1 MRLESQRQRGR
12 FRFNAIL
19 SLPRSSVGTPGEPM
33 SDGHQIH
40 FEVFA
45 RRNQNASLL
54 LEMATEDRARAMAYA
69 EELLEG
75 GSVAVRVSKEVLD
88 PETGEYSSV
97 TILAK
102 GLAAPKKSKGTIE
115 EVGPPCVTPQDL
127 YTVHARQRI
136 TRLLE
141 GWLGRQKATP
151 FELLHRPDL
160 AEKLEASGTDL
171 QHAVQKIAI
180 PEAQDKGLSVHEV
193 IRSFNGLVERAL
205 SRLIA
210 DGRQGKLANFKNEP
224 FAVACARL
232 LEDPEASYK
241 LGGGV
246 AAHLADAKTWRD
258 KIDRLLDLAD
268 GAPADPRPRAL
279 AFEVIEQPLGEILGS
294 RQGMAELLG
303 PDLDLGGSVAAL
315 TRLAAG
321 QIIDAIAT
329 VDPTVNTSMPPLD
342 GAAKRLS
349 RWMEGSYFQS
359 VRTSIGKRVIS
370 EIKSARR
377 LRPTDTNA
385 EIDLLRALAMALTA
399 SQGKMLS
406 GDDIREAFIHR
417 SSMLIGAEFVTAVV
431 ADTKTAEEEVRAL
444 IRLAENVTGA
454 TNKNQAAQWLVGSVT
469 ALRFEREL
477 RAARDQALV
486 KLVVLA
492 ELQKSINRVD
502 LADAEKNLINRRLGD
517 LGGLVEAD
525 AQVTASLVRS
535 VLPAMQRLN
544 VLVRMAAGES
554 APQGPAAQRAR
565 EAALKLSKIPEV
577 RADLAKNPEI
587 LAKLRPLMTQAAT
600 SAA

>member
-1 MRLESQRQRGR
+1 
-12 FRFNAIL
+12 
-19 SLPRSSVGTPGEPM
+19 M
-33 SDGHQIH
+33 SGGQIH
-40 FEVFA
+40 FEVYA
-45 RRNQNASLL
+45 RRNQNASLV

-69 EELLEG
+69 EEMLES

-88 PETGEYSSV
+88 PESGEYSSV

-102 GLAAPKKSKGTIE
+102 GIAAPKKSKTMLE
-115 EVGPPCVTPQDL
+115 EAGPPCVTPQDL
-127 YTVHARQRI
+127 YSSHARQRI
-136 TRLLE
+136 VRLLE
-141 GWLGRQKATP
+141 GWLGRHRATP

-193 IRSFNGLVERAL
+193 IRTFNGLIERTIG
-205 SRLIA
+205 RLIT
-210 DGRQGKLANFKNEP
+210 DGRAGKLANFKTEP

-232 LEDPEASYK
+232 LEDPEANYK

-268 GAPADPRPRAL
+268 QAPADPRPRAL

-303 PDLDLGGSVAAL
+303 PDLDLGGSLAAL

-321 QIIDAIAT
+321 PIVDAVAT
-329 VDPTVNTSMPPLD
+329 VDPTVGAAMPPLD

-349 RWMEGSYFQS
+349 RWMEGSYFLA
-359 VRTSIGKRVIS
+359 VRMAIGKRVIS

-377 LRPTDTNA
+377 LRPTDTDA

-406 GDDIREAFIHR
+406 GDDIRDAFIQR

-431 ADTKTAEEEVRAL
+431 AETKSAEDEVKAL
-444 IRLAENVTGA
+444 LRLAENVTGA
-454 TNKNQAAQWLVGSVT
+454 ANKNQAAQWLVGAVT
-469 ALRFEREL
+469 ALRFEREM
-477 RAARDQALV
+477 RAARDQAIS
-486 KLVVLA
+486 KLQLMA
-492 ELQKSINRVD
+492 ELQKSIGRVD
-502 LADAEKNLINRRLGD
+502 LPESERLLINRRLGD
-517 LGGLVEAD
+517 IGGLVEAD
-525 AQVTASLVRS
+525 SQLTASLLRS
-535 VLPAMQRLN
+535 NLPAIQRLN
-544 VLVRMAAGES
+544 LLMRMAAGET
-554 APQGPAAQRAR
+554 APAGPAAQRAR
-565 EAALKLSKIPEV
+565 DAVLKLSKLPEV
-577 RADLAKNPEI
+577 RADLSRNPET
-587 LAKLRPLMTQAAT
+587 LQRLRPLMAA
-600 SAA
+600 SA

>member
-1 MRLESQRQRGR
+1 
-12 FRFNAIL
+12 
-19 SLPRSSVGTPGEPM
+19 M
-33 SDGHQIH
+33 SDGQIH

-45 RRNQNASLL
+45 RRNQNASLV

-69 EELLEG
+69 EELLES

-97 TILAK
+97 TILTK
-102 GLAAPKKSKGTIE
+102 GVAAPKKSKVGIE
-115 EVGPPCVTPQDL
+115 DAGPPCVTPQDL
-127 YTVHARQRI
+127 YSMHARQRI
-136 TRLLE
+136 VRLLE
-141 GWLGRQKATP
+141 GWLGRYKATP

-193 IRSFNGLVERAL
+193 IRTFNGLIERAIA
-205 SRLIA
+205 RLIT
-210 DGRQGKLANFKNEP
+210 DSRQGKLANFKSEP

-232 LEDPEASYK
+232 LEDPEAAYK

-268 GAPADPRPRAL
+268 IAPADPRTRAL
-279 AFEVIEQPLGEILGS
+279 AFDVIEQPLGEILGS

-303 PDLDLGGSVAAL
+303 PDLDLGGSLAAL

-321 QIIDAIAT
+321 QIVDAIAT
-329 VDPTVNTSMPPLD
+329 VDPSVSKSMPPLD

-349 RWMEGSYFQS
+349 RWMEGSHFQS

-406 GDDIREAFIHR
+406 AEDIRDAFIQR
-417 SSMLIGAEFVTAVV
+417 SSMLIGAEFVTAMV
-431 ADTKTAEEEVRAL
+431 ADAKTAEEEVRAL
-444 IRLAENVTGA
+444 VRLAENVTGSA
-454 TNKNQAAQWLVGSVT
+454 NKNQAAQWLVGAVT
-469 ALRFEREL
+469 ALKLEREM
-477 RAARDQALV
+477 RGARDQALS
-486 KLVVLA
+486 KLAALA
-492 ELQKSINRVD
+492 ELQKAIGRVD
-502 LADAEKNLINRRLGD
+502 LPESEKAMLNNRLGD
-517 LGGLVEAD
+517 LGGLVEQD
-525 AQVTASLVRS
+525 AQVTASLLRS
-535 VLPAMQRLN
+535 ALPPVQRLN
-544 VLVRMAAGES
+544 LLVRMAAGEI
-554 APQGPAAQRAR
+554 APIGPAAQRAKD
-565 EAALKLSKIPEV
+565 AALKLSKAPEV
-577 RADLAKNPEI
+577 RADLAKSPDLI
-587 LAKLRPLMTQAAT
+587 AKLKPLMLPPRPPTAPAA
-600 SAA
+600 AAAG

>member
-1 MRLESQRQRGR
+1 MWKD
-12 FRFNAIL
+12 
-19 SLPRSSVGTPGEPM
+19 PGESM
-33 SDGHQIH
+33 SDGQIH

-45 RRNQNASLL
+45 RRNQNASLV

-75 GSVAVRVSKEVLD
+75 GSVAVRVSKEVLNED
-88 PETGEYSSV
+88 TGEYSSV

-102 GLAAPKKSKGTIE
+102 GLAAPKKSKTLVE
-115 EVGPPCVTPQDL
+115 DVGPPCVTPQDL
-127 YTVHARQRI
+127 YSVHARTRI
-136 TRLLE
+136 VRLLD

-180 PEAQDKGLSVHEV
+180 PEAQDKGVSVHEV
-193 IRSFNGLVERAL
+193 IRNFNGLIERAIA
-205 SRLIA
+205 RLIA
-210 DGRQGKLANFKNEP
+210 DGRSGKLANFKAEP

-232 LEDPEASYK
+232 LEDPEAAYK

-246 AAHLADAKTWRD
+246 ASYLADCKTWRD

-268 GAPADPRPRAL
+268 TAPADPRPRAL

-303 PDLDLGGSVAAL
+303 SELDLGGSLAAL

-321 QIIDAIAT
+321 QVVDAIAT
-329 VDPTVNTSMPPLD
+329 VDPSVSKSMPPLD

-349 RWMEGSYFQS
+349 RWMEGSYFQG
-359 VRTSIGKRVIS
+359 VRMAIGKRVIS
-370 EIKSARR
+370 EIRSSRR

-406 GDDIREAFIHR
+406 AEDIRDAFIER

-431 ADTKTAEEEVRAL
+431 NETKTAEDEVRAL
-444 IRLAENVTGA
+444 IRLSENVTGA
-454 TNKNQAAQWLVGSVT
+454 TNKNQAAQWMVGAVT
-469 ALRFEREL
+469 ALRFEREM
-477 RAARDQALV
+477 RASREQALA
-486 KLVVLA
+486 KLQVLA
-492 ELQKSINRVD
+492 ELQKSISRLD
-502 LADAEKNLINRRLGD
+502 LPESEKTMLNRRLGD
-517 LGGLVEAD
+517 LGALVEAD
-525 AQVTASLVRS
+525 GRVTASLVS
-535 VLPAMQRLN
+535 SPMPSAQRLIM
-544 VLVRMAAGES
+544 LVRIAAGEA
-554 APQGPAAQRAR
+554 APQGPAAQRAKDM
-565 EAALKLSKIPEV
+565 AVKLSRDPQV
-577 RADLAKNPEI
+577 RADLAKNPEL
-587 LAKLRPLMTQAAT
+587 LATLRPLMTQ